1 MVANISQLIKTFC
14 FLVSKVKPVSDNVC
28 YNDSVRD
35 AVNNYNFESCDMS
48 LDDGNGL
55 NVSLQMSNNPDVF
68 YSSFTSLIFSNA
80 NFFFTTVDHFIVTLM
95 AMNLVR
101 QMY

>member
-14 FLVSKVKPVSDNVC
+14 FLVSKVKPVSDNFC